1 MKMIL
6 FMHESPPPHT
16 AVLLSIGVCVCVSQ
30 QGQYGGHIPPF
41 SLPVGGI
48 NGIIMRETS
57 TKAWINPGQNYR
69 I

>member
-1 MKMIL
+1 
-6 FMHESPPPHT
+6 MHESPPPHT
-16 AVLLSIGVCVCVSQ
+16 AVLLSIGVCVCVCVSQ

-57 TKAWINPGQNYR
+57 TKA
-69 I
+69 